1 MVGVSTRGKKK
12 ESKQV
17 VGGVMDCCICSPTA
31 SVYRLPRNSICA
43 PCHEGAK
50 AVIAF
55 LNKDGERQEEDAGG
69 HHHHGSALKSRG
81 STTQPHSAAK
91 VGSDF

>member
-1 MVGVSTRGKKK
+1 
-12 ESKQV
+12 
-17 VGGVMDCCICSPTA
+17 MDCCICSPTA

-81 STTQPHSAAK
+81 STTQARSLTAQPR
-91 VGSDF
+91 